1 MGGGEPPAAISND
14 AAAMPPPPAIDTESR
29 KLNEAPGVKSTALTN
44 GLLARNNDFDGDRL
58 NVTGSGS
65 FKPGNDEFANAM

>member
-14 AAAMPPPPAIDTESR
+14 AAAIPPAIDTESR

-44 GLLARNNDFDGDRL
+44 GLLARSNDFDGDRL

-65 FKPGNDEFANAM
+65 FRPGNDEFANAM